1 MVNFCCAILDA
12 KAGQEREGHRFFRW
26 IGTDVRSG
34 LLLLELGAKE
44 AYYNRI
50 CEKHFVS
57 GMIYEE

>member
-44 AYYNRI
+44 AYIIKSVRSI
-50 CEKHFVS
+50 LSQV
-57 GMIYEE
+57 